1 VASCTA
7 DGVPAK
13 SAGNAATKCTQD
25 APLAVKTIL
34 LEALRPRA
42 GILLSLGV
50 VPTWALILLSLGG
63 ILLVLLRQVVLTLW
77 LLLIVGRCL
86 SSKCWRI
93 RVFVVLIVA
102 VAALIAVGAHVGR

>member
-34 LEALRPRA
+34 LETLQSRA
-42 GILLSLGV
+42 GVLLSLGV
-50 VPTWALILLSLGG
+50 VLTWALILLSLGDV
-63 ILLVLLRQVVLTLW
+63 LLVLLRREVLTMW
-77 LLLIVGRCL
+77 LLLIVGSCL
-86 SSKCWRI
+86 SSGC
-93 RVFVVLIVA
+93 
-102 VAALIAVGAHVGR
+102 